1 MRVHD
6 ISVQTIAGKPA
17 TLEDVGAGPM
27 PVVNVASNCG
37 LTPQYEALQLLHE
50 RYADRGLP
58 EEIAHRHPLYAE
70 LTRAAGEQGRAG
82 DVQRNF
88 EKFLLAPGGEVA
100 HRFRPRTDPLAP
112 EVIAAVEAAL
122 DGAPAA

>member
-1 MRVHD
+1 MSVHD
-6 ISVQTIAGKPA
+6 ISVQTIAGEPA
-17 TLEDVGAGPM
+17 TLADFGAGPM
-27 PVVNVASNCG
+27 LVVNVASRCG
-37 LTPQYEALQLLHE
+37 LTPQYGALQLLHE
-50 RYADRGLP
+50 RYADQGLP

-70 LTRAAGEQGRAG
+70 LTRTASEQGKAG

-88 EKFLLAPGGEVA
+88 EKFLLAAGGEVA
-100 HRFRPRTDPLAP
+100 NRFRPRTGPLAP